1 MEFPLAERE
10 LARSGRHWRTYALRV
25 VATGAPCVA
34 LVFATPFSLF
44 DAADPAE
51 VGEAVSS
58 ILLTL
63 SIFFQYLV
71 TFFIAPM
78 YCAGTIA
85 QEKQER
91 TLGLLLMADF
101 RGWDVYAAKFTSA
114 FMQCALLIASTLP
127 LLAIAA
133 ILGGI
138 SVPAAAARFVL
149 LLVAT
154 CTVCA
159 LGVLASTVARKPS
172 EALYINVFFVALW
185 LGGVYL
191 LDQLSSSRAGGMPT
205 SPGLLSNVIGNPNW
219 NIARAGWEHDLFLE
233 SPSNWIL
240 GVIAALIISVAA
252 MAISLVL
259 LPRQA
264 YQKSGPAKRVIPRGV
279 DRFVVR
285 RVFRLR
291 PATALIHALL
301 SDQRSG
307 AGSGFLRALLPVT
320 MLLLGMP
327 PFIGMMFVFAV
338 LCYDLSTSIAHLRR
352 NQAYDDLLV
361 ADLSVEAIARSTWR
375 ALLVHSWPYYFGFL
389 SGFCVILL
397 PGFAF
402 NEATTTLMFLA
413 FAGGVAMVLACGSY
427 AFAVAASCAVAVLR
441 WGAIG
446 QTLAGLFIFGWIQ
459 MFFFIGLMILA
470 QGFTSFEGGDSVFSA
485 AGLVILFGVG
495 MSTAIYTGL
504 SILFR
509 RGFEHDFAYTLR
521 NPDRM
526 TLAPNR

>member
-1 MEFPLAERE
+1 MEFPLVERE

-25 VATGAPCVA
+25 AATGAPCVA
-34 LVFATPFSLF
+34 LVFATPFSVL
-44 DAADPAE
+44 DTTDSAE

-58 ILLTL
+58 ILLAL

-71 TFFIAPM
+71 TFFLAPM

-101 RGWDVYAAKFTSA
+101 RGWDVYAAKFMSA
-114 FMQCALLIASTLP
+114 FIQCALLIASTLP
-127 LLAIAA
+127 LLAISA

-159 LGVLASTVARKPS
+159 LGVLASTLARKPS
-172 EALYINVFFVALW
+172 EALYITVFFIAAWMGVGWCIANVPDPTGTESRWIVA
-185 LGGVYL
+185 
-191 LDQLSSSRAGGMPT
+191 A
-205 SPGLLSNVIGNPNW
+205 
-219 NIARAGWEHDLFLE
+219 AGWGDDLFLE
-233 SPSNWIL
+233 SPLNWIP
-240 GVIAALIISVAA
+240 GVIFSLIISVAA
-252 MAISLVL
+252 MAFSLVL

-264 YQKSGPAKRVIPRGV
+264 YQKSGPAKRIVPRRV

-285 RVFRLR
+285 SVFRLR

-307 AGSGFLRALLPVT
+307 AGSGLLRALLPAT
-320 MLLLGMP
+320 MLLLGLVP
-327 PFIGMMFVFAV
+327 IVGLLFVFAV

-389 SGFCVILL
+389 SGFGVILL
-397 PGFAF
+397 PGSLM
-402 NEATTTLMFLA
+402 NDATFTPMSLTFSGG
-413 FAGGVAMVLACGSY
+413 AGIVIACGAY

-459 MFFFIGLMILA
+459 MFFFIGLAILA
-470 QGFTSFEGGDSVFSA
+470 QGFSEIDGSDSLVSA
-485 AGLVILFGVG
+485 AALIIMFGVG
-495 MSTAIYTGL
+495 MSTAIYAGL
-504 SILFR
+504 TMLFR

-526 TLAPNR
+526 TLAPNN